1 MMQWDKVKA
10 TLAILFVGGI
20 LAGTIIA
27 AMRSLLPRWT
37 VLAILPYSPPMLIL
51 EGLVVVHIAF
61 WLRPLTFG
69 YWALNGLVLG
79 VLAQSAAFIPYDL
92 HSLLPY
98 HWSAM
103 ITVPAALVGMALG
116 ER

>member
-1 MMQWDKVKA
+1 MQWGKVKTTIA
-10 TLAILFVGGI
+10 VLFVGGI

-27 AMRSLLPRWT
+27 AMRALLPRWT

-51 EGLVVVHIAF
+51 EGLVVLHIAF

-69 YWALNGLVLG
+69 HWALNGLVLG
-79 VLAQSAAFIPYDL
+79 LLAQSAAFIPYDV

-98 HWSAM
+98 HWSAL
-103 ITVPAALVGMALG
+103 ITVPAALIGMVLG